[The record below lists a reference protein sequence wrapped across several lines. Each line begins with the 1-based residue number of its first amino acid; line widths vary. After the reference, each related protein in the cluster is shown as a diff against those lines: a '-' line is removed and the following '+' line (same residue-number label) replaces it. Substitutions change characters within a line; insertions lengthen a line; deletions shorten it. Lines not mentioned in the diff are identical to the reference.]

1 MGYEPGDVVSGFTL
15 PNANGGGEVSLDE
28 VMTEVGAVVV
38 FECNHCPYV
47 VGSINRINKAAA
59 KAEELG
65 MGFVGI
71 NSNDPEKYPE
81 DSFDNMVKR
90 ADKGMPYPYLH
101 DESQEVATAW
111 GAKRTPEFYLMN
123 GEGVVVYRGR
133 LDNSPRNA
141 MEATTRD
148 LSRCNGLTFNG
159 RPTSSQPHRI
169 NRLQREVETMTGC
182 KRQCDWDDNMVCR
195 SCGIDYSPPKPPEGT
210 KRG

>member
-1 MGYEPGDVVSGFTL
+1 MKT
-15 PNANGGGEVSLDE
+15 
-28 VMTEVGAVVV
+28 
-38 FECNHCPYV
+38 
-47 VGSINRINKAAA
+47 NKQTTKGNKMK
-59 KAEELG
+59 KAIVIRQEEEKTTIVQILG

-71 NSNDPEKYPE
+71 NSNDAEKYPE
-81 DSFDNMVKR
+81 DSFENMVKR

-148 LSRCNGLTFNG
+148 LADAMDSLSMGDL
-159 RPTSSQPHRI
+159 PPV
-169 NRLQREVETMTGC
+169 NRTESIGC
-182 KRQCDWDDNMVCR
+182 SVKW
-195 SCGIDYSPPKPPEGT
+195 KL
-210 KRG
+210 

>member
-15 PNANGGGEVSLDE
+15 PNANGGGEVSLDD

-47 VGSINRINKAAA
+47 VGSINRINKAAE

-65 MGFVGI
+65 MGFIGI
-71 NSNDPEKYPE
+71 NSNDPDKYPE
-81 DSFDNMVKR
+81 DSFENMVKR

-148 LSRCNGLTFNG
+148 LADAMDSLSMGDL
-159 RPTSSQPHRI
+159 PPV
-169 NRLQREVETMTGC
+169 NRTESIGC
-182 KRQCDWDDNMVCR
+182 SVKW
-195 SCGIDYSPPKPPEGT
+195 KL
-210 KRG
+210 

>member
-1 MGYEPGDVVSGFTL
+1 
-15 PNANGGGEVSLDE
+15 
-28 VMTEVGAVVV
+28 MTEVGAVVV
-38 FECNHCPYV
+38 FECNHCQYV
-47 VGSINRINKAAA
+47 VGSINLINKAAA

-71 NSNDPEKYPE
+71 NSNDPEVYPE
-81 DSFDNMVKR
+81 DSFENMVKR

-148 LSRCNGLTFNG
+148 LADAMDSLSMGEL
-159 RPTSSQPHRI
+159 PPV
-169 NRLQREVETMTGC
+169 NRTESIGC
-182 KRQCDWDDNMVCR
+182 SVKW
-195 SCGIDYSPPKPPEGT
+195 KL
-210 KRG
+210 

>member
-1 MGYEPGDVVSGFTL
+1 MGYEPGDVVSGFNL
-15 PNANGGGEVSLDE
+15 PNANGGGDLSLDD

-71 NSNDPEKYPE
+71 NSNDAAVYAE

-90 ADKGMPYPYLH
+90 AEKGMPYPYLY
-101 DESQEVATAW
+101 DESQDVATAW
-111 GAKRTPEFYLMN
+111 GAKRTPEFYLVN

-141 MEATTRD
+141 MEATTSD
-148 LSRCNGLTFNG
+148 LADAMDSLSMGDL
-159 RPTSSQPHRI
+159 PPV
-169 NRLQREVETMTGC
+169 NRTESIGC
-182 KRQCDWDDNMVCR
+182 SVKWK
-195 SCGIDYSPPKPPEGT
+195 I
-210 KRG
+210 

>member
-15 PNANGGGEVSLDE
+15 PNANGGGDLSLDD

-71 NSNDPEKYPE
+71 NSNDAAVYAE

-90 ADKGMPYPYLH
+90 AEKGMPYPYLY
-101 DESQEVATAW
+101 DESQDVATAW
-111 GAKRTPEFYLMN
+111 GAKRTPLILL
-123 GEGVVVYRGR
+123 GKRGR
-133 LDNSPRNA
+133 
-141 MEATTRD
+141 
-148 LSRCNGLTFNG
+148 G
-159 RPTSSQPHRI
+159 SS
-169 NRLQREVETMTGC
+169 LQRKV
-182 KRQCDWDDNMVCR
+182 RQLSLAMQWR
-195 SCGIDYSPPKPPEGT
+195 QPLAI
-210 KRG
+210 